1 MVLILIFFFSFPN
14 HSQPLETYNY
24 HKAKEAF
31 RNFKNVTRT
40 ISGLSSDESSSVIDN
55 ASSSDETTKE
65 QNGLVDGL
73 VNGKKNPN
81 LHLLFTS
88 SSVILTSEDEG
99 LGHDD
104 SSRRLYRS
112 EEEAFSGPSSLER
125 ENEKQSKKIDQSAD
139 KKSDK
144 KLDKKS
150 DKTASGRAVVAVDR
164 CTSPL
169 MNVNELE
176 AKLGRLEKQNNDLI
190 EQNLEL
196 EEAENDARLMSQ
208 KLKIKVDNLLEQI
221 DNLQVNLEQSQE
233 FIKSS
238 QCDLNEFKKRE
249 DKLLEQIKDLQIKLE
264 DERNISSLSTIS
276 SEDWK
281 ADKELSMLADLNDDR
296 ERNNKNHPICDSI
309 KPVKI
314 DLASYNNEP
323 QLIDSLDNSL
333 DNQINSPINGV
344 SDDCLMSQQSIDSH
358 LKALENNQ
366 EELNDRLKHLQTVN
380 REFVR
385 DLEQREHLLTKKELL
400 FKEWITKESLLRR
413 NIAELNNE
421 LDELNKQFNVAQR
434 QRAELRAKC
443 EELHLQLTEL
453 ERGDTLQDDSEQLP
467 LSSRQKE
474 MHELIVN
481 CKQQEYDHRLIELMT
496 QFKTQFDAQI
506 VKDMERT
513 EQTQVILDK
522 FFAQD
527 LELQEE
533 MRQLL
538 SKQNELKEQV
548 HKQQKNLE
556 KVSSN
561 HSYFVFW
568 LLVETFYWFT
578 PG

>member
-1 MVLILIFFFSFPN
+1 MLFTN
-14 HSQPLETYNY
+14 
-24 HKAKEAF
+24 
-31 RNFKNVTRT
+31 
-40 ISGLSSDESSSVIDN
+40 SSV
-55 ASSSDETTKE
+55 
-65 QNGLVDGL
+65 V
-73 VNGKKNPN
+73 
-81 LHLLFTS
+81 
-88 SSVILTSEDEG
+88 LTSEDEG

-112 EEEAFSGPSSLER
+112 EEEAFSGPSSLE
-125 ENEKQSKKIDQSAD
+125 NSEKRAKKNDLNSD

-150 DKTASGRAVVAVDR
+150 ADKSASGEAVIAVDR

-176 AKLGRLEKQNNDLI
+176 AKLGKVEKQNNDLI

-196 EEAENDARLMSQ
+196 EEAENDARLLSQ

-221 DNLQVNLEQSQE
+221 DNLQINLEQSQE
-233 FIKSS
+233 FIKST

-249 DKLLEQIKDLQIKLE
+249 EKLLEQIKDLQIKLD
-264 DERNISSLSTIS
+264 DERNISSLSTIDS

-281 ADKELSMLADLNDDR
+281 EEEDRELLNSLHDDR
-296 ERNNKNHPICDSI
+296 RNSKNNPICNSI

-314 DLASYNNEP
+314 DLCSYASNGNEHP
-323 QLIDSLDNSL
+323 IDSLDNSL
-333 DNQINSPINGV
+333 DNQINSPIGEQE
-344 SDDCLMSQQSIDSH
+344 SGGDGGSLMSQQSIDSH

-421 LDELNKQFNVAQR
+421 LDELNKQFNVSQR

-453 ERGDTLQDDSEQLP
+453 ERGDTLQTDSEP

-481 CKQQEYDHRLIELMT
+481 CKQQEYDHRLVELITKFQM
-496 QFKTQFDAQI
+496 QFEAQCI
-506 VKDMERT
+506 KEMERT
-513 EQTQVILDK
+513 EQNQITLDK

-538 SKQNELKEQV
+538 NKQNELKEQV

-556 KVSSN
+556 KVSCLFLVLVLVLVLN
-561 HSYFVFW
+561 FVK
-568 LLVETFYWFT
+568 V
-578 PG
+578 